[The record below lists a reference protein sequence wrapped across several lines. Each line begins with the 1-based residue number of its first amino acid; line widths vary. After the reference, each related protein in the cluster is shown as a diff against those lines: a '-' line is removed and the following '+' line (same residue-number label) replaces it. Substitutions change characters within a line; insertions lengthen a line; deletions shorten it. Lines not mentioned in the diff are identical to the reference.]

1 MPVASSLA
9 HPQMASSALKSGLY
23 PGRTCPREN
32 GGSPVA
38 VSDSVSAGIPASPPH
53 DGLAHCPKSPSRAQD
68 AFLSVASG
76 RQPRCPSCCCH
87 PVPSIPPPPS
97 PSIPLSSSWP
107 SPRSWDWW
115 SPPEPAPVK
124 TGGRFSLLHPLPP
137 QLRVRPEVGLVS
149 EEYPGPCP
157 LGLLPHSGILSHEG
171 CPLLLIS
178 LQQPFLGPL
187 ESKSQPVQPVQ
198 ATAAAQAGAKAFQD
212 KLPYR
217 LPIPVGQFQ
226 ARRRWRLLHRRLQ
239 LLLFRLVKGGGEPPV
254 CSKINALEPP
264 SPKADAHRPMV

>member
-1 MPVASSLA
+1 
-9 HPQMASSALKSGLY
+9 MASSALKSGLY
-23 PGRTCPREN
+23 PGRFTSCSFRF
-32 GGSPVA
+32 GVRRYSR
-38 VSDSVSAGIPASPPH
+38 IASPRWAGALSQITFKDP
-53 DGLAHCPKSPSRAQD
+53 GCFSFSCFRKATEVPELLLPPSSIHSTPAFARAG
-68 AFLSVASG
+68 S
-76 RQPRCPSCCCH
+76 
-87 PVPSIPPPPS
+87 PPS

-115 SPPEPAPVK
+115 TPPEPALVE

-149 EEYPGPCP
+149 EEYPSPGP
-157 LGLLPHSGILSHEG
+157 LGLLPHSSILRHEG
-171 CPLLLIS
+171 CPLLLIR